1 MADVIY
7 KKEYT
12 LPKSYDYY
20 SITDNRTDRYMCG
33 FLNFKFPCSIS
44 FLSYDDSVFVKNKE
58 KLCFNNTNIPI
69 EFTTQSE
76 IEVSKSSVNM
86 DKAVLDKKLLAQS
99 MLYEVFEKQ
108 DSTLVSRKIN
118 IKKSDNNFNAEIS
131 YIFNENIA
139 QTSELSVTD

>member
-1 MADVIY
+1 M
-7 KKEYT
+7 
-12 LPKSYDYY
+12 
-20 SITDNRTDRYMCG
+20 
-33 FLNFKFPCSIS
+33 
-44 FLSYDDSVFVKNKE
+44 
-58 KLCFNNTNIPI
+58 CFNNTNIPI

-118 IKKSDNNFNAEIS
+118 IKRAIIILMLKSA
-131 YIFNENIA
+131 IFLTKI
-139 QTSELSVTD
+139 

>member
-1 MADVIY
+1 M
-7 KKEYT
+7 
-12 LPKSYDYY
+12 
-20 SITDNRTDRYMCG
+20 
-33 FLNFKFPCSIS
+33 
-44 FLSYDDSVFVKNKE
+44 
-58 KLCFNNTNIPI
+58 CFNNTNIPI

-118 IKKSDNNFNAEIS
+118 IKREIIILMLKSA
-131 YIFNENIA
+131 IFLTKI
-139 QTSELSVTD
+139 

>member
-1 MADVIY
+1 MY
-7 KKEYT
+7 
-12 LPKSYDYY
+12 YDE
-20 SITDNRTDRYMCG
+20 RV
-33 FLNFKFPCSIS
+33 L
-44 FLSYDDSVFVKNKE
+44 VKNK
-58 KLCFNNTNIPI
+58 KKICFYNKNITI
-69 EFTTQSE
+69 EFTKQSE

-118 IKKSDNNFNAEIS
+118 IKKSNNNFNAEIS

>member
-1 MADVIY
+1 
-7 KKEYT
+7 
-12 LPKSYDYY
+12 
-20 SITDNRTDRYMCG
+20 MC
-33 FLNFKFPCSIS
+33 L
-44 FLSYDDSVFVKNKE
+44 
-58 KLCFNNTNIPI
+58 NNTNIPI

>member
-1 MADVIY
+1 M
-7 KKEYT
+7 
-12 LPKSYDYY
+12 
-20 SITDNRTDRYMCG
+20 
-33 FLNFKFPCSIS
+33 
-44 FLSYDDSVFVKNKE
+44 
-58 KLCFNNTNIPI
+58 CFNNTNIPI

-118 IKKSDNNFNAEIS
+118 IKREIIILMLKSA
-131 YIFNENIA
+131 IF
-139 QTSELSVTD
+139 

>member
-1 MADVIY
+1 MFADYLIRDG
-7 KKEYT
+7 EFG
-12 LPKSYDYY
+12 L
-20 SITDNRTDRYMCG
+20 
-33 FLNFKFPCSIS
+33 S
-44 FLSYDDSVFVKNKE
+44 FIRAANGEHTEIVEQAHKVVGVG
-58 KLCFNNTNIPI
+58 
-69 EFTTQSE
+69 E
-76 IEVSKSSVNM
+76 IEVSKSCVNI

-118 IKKSDNNFNAEIS
+118 IKKSNNNFNAEIS